1 MSHDK
6 SEAGKLK
13 VLLLLHELSRTGAP
27 KIAIESL
34 QLLQDQ
40 VDVMAISLQRG
51 EMEGAVTS
59 FAQLHV
65 LPEPSHHQDNNRKKT
80 LLERYAA
87 RRERDTWRTRF
98 ETWQPDVIYANSV
111 ASLPVAHYVAVP
123 QAPVLL
129 HVHELDMFIAWYD
142 RMDPY
147 RLRRWPA
154 RYIAV
159 ADAVKQVLVG
169 SFGIAPDKI
178 ASIPEFF
185 DDVAIDAS
193 LQKSA
198 ALAAAQPA
206 HAGPYVVGGA
216 GRIGWRKGFELWLQ
230 TAVYLADKLGR
241 ENIRFEWVG
250 AEDDL
255 REFEMRLTA
264 RKLGVDD
271 IVSILPMTRDPFPSY
286 SRFDTFLMTSWE
298 DPFPIVVLE
307 AMGMGKPVVCIRN
320 SGGPAEQV
328 AETGIVVERFDAKLL
343 GDAICTLRD
352 NPTYAAQLGDAARV
366 RARTHFTKSAVVP
379 RILEELRATAGMK

>member
-1 MSHDK
+1 MSHDNP
-6 SEAGKLK
+6 EAGKLK

-34 QLLQDQ
+34 QMLQDE

-51 EMEGAVTS
+51 EMEGTIAT
-59 FAQLHV
+59 FAQLHI
-65 LPEPSHHQDNNRKKT
+65 LPEPSHNQDNNKKKT
-80 LLERYAA
+80 FLERYIA
-87 RRERDTWRTRF
+87 RRERDAWRKRF

-147 RLRRWPA
+147 RLRHWPA

-169 SFGIAPDKI
+169 SFAIAPDKI

-193 LQKSA
+193 LQKV
-198 ALAAAQPA
+198 AAAQPG
-206 HAGPYVVGGA
+206 HTGPYVVGGA

-241 ENIRFEWVG
+241 DNIRFEWVG

-271 IVSILPMTRDPFPSY
+271 IVSILPMTGDPFPHY
-286 SRFDTFLMTSWE
+286 ARFDVFLMTSWE

-307 AMGMGKPVVCIRN
+307 AMGIGKPVVCIQD

-328 AETGIVVERFDAKLL
+328 AETGIVVDRFDAKLL

-352 NPTYAAQLGDAARV
+352 NPANAARMGDAARV
-366 RARTHFTKSAVVP
+366 RARTHFTKSAVAP
-379 RILEELRATAGMK
+379 RILEELKATARTKSA